1 MSKRLSFRTS
11 VSAYWRLNF
20 MTAPL
25 SRLALLTGAFALAVS
40 SGPAGA
46 QSYSGP
52 KVNLT
57 FLHGFTGPDRPVMEG
72 LIKKYNDSHPN
83 VQVRGQ
89 AQPWGTT
96 WQQLPALVAS
106 GKSPDV
112 VVINED
118 QITGFVARGA
128 VSALTPAEL
137 KAAGI
142 NKSNFFGPLF
152 ATADYKDQSYGVPI
166 SSVAYVMF
174 YNKDL
179 MKKAGLDPNK
189 PPRTRDEFLK
199 AAKACTVD
207 KSGKKAGQAGF
218 NAKNLDTWGVSLYN
232 NWVGARAA
240 YAAILQNGGQMV
252 DKNQNAA
259 FNSPQAVSAVQ
270 FLVDLVK
277 QGVARPNST
286 EEAELA
292 AFSQGKVCMFPS
304 GQWYLDRFEQQKM
317 NFGVT
322 FMPRV
327 GGTAKDAA
335 WGGSSHLTLPK
346 QPANYDANKR
356 KAALDFVAWMSLP
369 AQNLAWTSTGSLP
382 TQAAVAKNASFEKA
396 AISGIFDRLNS
407 VYATSGYPW
416 VGQVMGPFDQAW
428 EAAYLGKKPVS
439 QALNDGVKEANKQ
452 IEQARKN
459 FQ

>member
-1 MSKRLSFRTS
+1 MIHPTRSRSFS
-11 VSAYWRLNF
+11 GHGAAV
-20 MTAPL
+20 
-25 SRLALLTGAFALAVS
+25 LALLALGAVQ
-40 SGPAGA
+40 GAGA
-46 QSYSGP
+46 QGYSGP
-52 KVNLT
+52 KVQLT

-106 GKSPDV
+106 GKAPDV

-118 QITGFVARGA
+118 QITNFVARGA
-128 VSALTPAEL
+128 VSPLAPAEL

-142 NKSNFFGPLF
+142 DKTSFFGPLF
-152 ATADYKDQSYGVPI
+152 ATADYKGQSYGVPI

-199 AAKACTVD
+199 AALACTVD
-207 KSGKKAGQAGF
+207 KSGKKAGETGF
-218 NAKNLDTWGVSLYN
+218 DPKALDTWGVSLYN

-252 DKNQNAA
+252 DKDQNAA

-270 FLVDLVK
+270 FLVDLVQK
-277 QGVARPNST
+277 QHVARPNST

-292 AFSQGKVCMFPS
+292 AFSQGKVCFFPS

-322 FMPRV
+322 FFPRV
-327 GGTAKDAA
+327 GGTVKDAA

-346 QPANYDANKR
+346 QRSGYDANKR
-356 KAALDFVAWMSLP
+356 KAALDFMAWMTQP
-369 AQNLAWTSTGSLP
+369 AQNLTWTSTGSLP
-382 TQAAVAKNASFEKA
+382 TQAAVAKNPTFAKA
-396 AISGIFDRLNS
+396 PIGGIFDRLNS

-428 EAAYLGKKPVS
+428 EAAYLGKKPVA
-439 QALNDGVKEANKQ
+439 QALNDGVKESNKQ